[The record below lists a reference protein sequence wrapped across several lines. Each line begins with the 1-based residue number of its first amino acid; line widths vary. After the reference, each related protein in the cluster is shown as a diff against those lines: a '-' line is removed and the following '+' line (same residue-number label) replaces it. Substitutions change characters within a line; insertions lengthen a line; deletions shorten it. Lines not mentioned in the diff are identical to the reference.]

1 MALIPTPQEQIIN
14 ASLELIQSIEI
25 CCWHDEAWRG
35 DDMPR
40 ALLGIALESGAMSN
54 LVNLSSSIRKFH
66 SAVIRLQSE
75 IS

>member
-1 MALIPTPQEQIIN
+1 MALITTPQEQILN
-14 ASLELIQSIEI
+14 ASLELIQALEI
-25 CCWHDEAWRG
+25 CCWHDEAWRSEA
-35 DDMPR
+35 MNK
-40 ALLGIALESGAMSN
+40 ALLGLVLESGEMSN